1 MISPDELQR
10 ELQIEFKVYIVLA
23 YDINVDREFNQI
35 SLVIVYVYSLIEYSA
50 MYYIYIRNRVHV
62 TVKFVSGRLVSYT

>member
-1 MISPDELQR
+1 MNYR

-35 SLVIVYVYSLIEYSA
+35 SLVIVYIYSLIESSA
-50 MYYIYIRNRVHV
+50 MYYIYIYIRNRVYV
-62 TVKFVSGRLVSYT
+62 IVKFVSEKLVSYT